1 MSSFRHNASWFA
13 WQASLWGI
21 LSILAIVAAPPAQAQ
36 FVTQQVGGVSIDAR
50 GVVSNVRLDEL
61 NELRRVRAQAMNP
74 VPGDLQAKALR
85 KISLK
90 KLEAAIAEL
99 HRDGKPLSD
108 EMRYLAGLQRIQF
121 VFVYPE
127 QQDVVLAGPGEGWKL
142 NEQGEV
148 VGLTTNRPVLLLDDL
163 LVALRSIDAVQQT
176 GITCSIDPTSE
187 GLGRLKSL
195 LKQIRSVETDPAPV
209 AQAMEQSVGPQSVS
223 VRGVPDSSHFARVLV
238 AADYRMKRLAMAFDE
253 PPIAGLP
260 NYLQMIKSSS
270 SSPKT
275 MMPRWWLEPD
285 YDALVTDVEGLAWEL
300 PRAGVKAMTE
310 EEFLSAVGQR
320 QRSGQASPLAKKWA
334 DNMTAHYDELAA
346 KDSIFGQLRNCMDM
360 AVVAALISK
369 ERLIE
374 KCGGSL
380 GLLTAGDLPVE
391 SYYTPRQVDSQAST
405 LQKSGGWLISVSG
418 GVQMAPWQMLERT
431 RTSGDLRDTREKSA
445 SRGER
450 WWWN

>member
-1 MSSFRHNASWFA
+1 MSFRHHLSRLVRWATP
-13 WQASLWGI
+13 LGI
-21 LSILAIVAAPPAQAQ
+21 LASMVLISTRPAAAQ

-50 GVVSNVRLDEL
+50 GVVSKVRLDEL
-61 NELRRVRAQAMNP
+61 NELRLARAQALNP
-74 VPGDLQAKALR
+74 VPGDLRAAALR
-85 KISLK
+85 KVSLRR
-90 KLEAAIAEL
+90 LEAAIAEN
-99 HRDGKPLSD
+99 HRIGKPLD
-108 EMRYLAGLQRIQF
+108 DQMRYLAGMQRIQY

-127 QQDVVLAGPGEGWKL
+127 QQDIVLAGPGEGWKL
-142 NEQGEV
+142 NADGEV
-148 VGLTTNRPVLLLDDL
+148 VGLSTNRPVLLLDDL
-163 LVALRSIDAVQQT
+163 IIALRSIDGVQQT

-195 LKQIRSVETDPAPV
+195 LKQIRSVDADPAPV
-209 AQAMEQSVGPQSVS
+209 AQAMEQSVGPQSIS
-223 VRGVPDSSHFARVLV
+223 IRGVPDSSHFARVLL

-260 NYLQMIKSSS
+260 NFLQMIKSSG

-285 YDALVTDVEGLAWEL
+285 YEALVTDVEGLAWEL

-310 EEFLSAVGQR
+310 EEFLSAGGQR

-334 DNMTAHYDELAA
+334 DNMTAHYDELST
-346 KDSIFGQLRNCMDM
+346 KDTIFGQLRNCMDM

-374 KCGGSL
+374 KCGCKL
-380 GLLTAGDLPVE
+380 DTLVAGDMPVE
-391 SYYTPRQVDSQAST
+391 CYYAPRQVDSQAST

-418 GVQMAPWQMLERT
+418 GVQLAPWQMLEHART
-431 RTSGDLRDTREKSA
+431 NAQLRDTREKASA
-445 SRGER
+445 RGES